1 MCAIACF
8 SAEHEARHLEGLRA
22 MATQSFVKGEVVE
35 VWSNS
40 QKSWI
45 SGAVVL
51 EAPDRD
57 CVIDGYAIPAGAVK
71 VTSSAGTKWILP
83 DQVPSALRKVQGGD
97 IPASEP
103 ALPPLPGAKAEARPS
118 AKPGMCKMGCN
129 RPVQPGLT
137 RGMKAFDTCCKK
149 CAQGKGGHDAN
160 CGGSSAKPLA
170 RSVTTEVEDPQHWL
184 LDLLSSADGFN
195 KYAGKIV
202 ATVSGD
208 AGTLNASQAQ
218 EAVSKYLLQPIGT
231 SLPVDM
237 RAAED
242 WISKFGTDG
251 VMDTPAFTKLVHQI
265 LQDRV
270 RTWFPEKLIAKTHS
284 FVRQNPAR
292 VETVYE
298 VGKLLGEGSFG
309 KVYNVQHRISGESR
323 VCKKI
328 AKLKG
333 KEGMKVEEILQEI
346 ESMATLDH
354 PNVIKVYEY
363 FQDRDSVSQ
372 IMEPCYGGEL
382 QDRINDVYQKGKP
395 SYSEDFVC
403 DVMKQ
408 TLRALAF
415 MHSHNFMH
423 KDLKPQNIM
432 LVSKESA
439 SIKVIDFGLAE
450 LFEPDQK
457 HSDAFGGTLLYMAPE
472 VFKLKLEFKSDIW
485 SAGVIHYN
493 LMTGD
498 YPFMA
503 TWPLPKGKTMEW
515 WQTEL
520 ARSICED
527 NFRDNKRLKNWSTEC
542 NDLLRQMLEKSVSKR
557 PDAAACLE
565 HSWFKKYEATPPP
578 LSIGITQCLEAYA
591 GQPELKKSI
600 FLLIAH
606 MCTAPALSEL
616 RAIFTHFDTLNQGC
630 LVAADFRDVLYKSG
644 MSSLQVE
651 RIVHA
656 LDQDRSGAVTWTEFV
671 AGALCVSV
679 CGNKRL
685 VEAAFAVFDKDN
697 DGKVS
702 QADFEDMFAKG
713 DVESLWR
720 KNLPRELQLIGEAGA
735 DGKYLKEQFVQ
746 YMGRRMQVTSGEPAL
761 RERIAAS
768 GGWQV
773 TKQLGRGQYGT
784 AYLVAW
790 DEEKCGEESPALK
803 DAMSNISA
811 AVAKV
816 VGLEFLPEKEH
827 NFAFQEVELMRALR
841 HPHIVALRDHFLT
854 EASLELV
861 IVMEFCDS
869 GDLRGEVKRRTQVK
883 PPDLLPEAT
892 IMTWFVQ
899 MTLALN
905 YMHQRHILHRDLKS
919 SNVFLTTAPSGDGD
933 YDAGISDG

>member
-542 NDLLRQMLEKSVSKR
+542 NDLLRQMLEKSV
-557 PDAAACLE
+557 ACQ
-565 HSWFKKYEATPPP
+565 SIQSASFKPPCP
-578 LSIGITQCLEAYA
+578 
-591 GQPELKKSI
+591 
-600 FLLIAH
+600 
-606 MCTAPALSEL
+606 
-616 RAIFTHFDTLNQGC
+616 
-630 LVAADFRDVLYKSG
+630 
-644 MSSLQVE
+644 
-651 RIVHA
+651 RI
-656 LDQDRSGAVTWTEFV
+656 
-671 AGALCVSV
+671 C
-679 CGNKRL
+679 
-685 VEAAFAVFDKDN
+685 
-697 DGKVS
+697 
-702 QADFEDMFAKG
+702 
-713 DVESLWR
+713 
-720 KNLPRELQLIGEAGA
+720 
-735 DGKYLKEQFVQ
+735 
-746 YMGRRMQVTSGEPAL
+746 
-761 RERIAAS
+761 RERE
-768 GGWQV
+768 
-773 TKQLGRGQYGT
+773 R
-784 AYLVAW
+784 
-790 DEEKCGEESPALK
+790 
-803 DAMSNISA
+803 
-811 AVAKV
+811 
-816 VGLEFLPEKEH
+816 
-827 NFAFQEVELMRALR
+827 
-841 HPHIVALRDHFLT
+841 
-854 EASLELV
+854 EA
-861 IVMEFCDS
+861 
-869 GDLRGEVKRRTQVK
+869 
-883 PPDLLPEAT
+883 
-892 IMTWFVQ
+892 
-899 MTLALN
+899 
-905 YMHQRHILHRDLKS
+905 
-919 SNVFLTTAPSGDGD
+919 
-933 YDAGISDG
+933 

>member
-1 MCAIACF
+1 MPGPR
-8 SAEHEARHLEGLRA
+8 SDKHEAQHLEGSKA
-22 MATQSFVKGEVVE
+22 MATQSYVKGEVVE

-40 QKSWI
+40 LKSWI
-45 SGAVVL
+45 SDAVVL

-97 IPASEP
+97 VPPSEP
-103 ALPPLPGAKAEARPS
+103 HLPPLPGAKPAEA
-118 AKPGMCKMGCN
+118 AKQKPGMCKMGCG

-160 CGGSSAKPLA
+160 CGGSTAKPLA
-170 RSVTTEVEDPQHWL
+170 RSITTEIEDPQTWL
-184 LDLLSSADGFN
+184 LDLLSSADSFN
-195 KYAGKIV
+195 KYSSKIV

-208 AGTLNASQAQ
+208 AGTLSAAQAQ
-218 EAVSKYLLQPIGT
+218 DAVSKHLLRPIGT
-231 SLPVDM
+231 TLPVEM

-242 WISKFGTDG
+242 WVSRHGKDG
-251 VMDTPAFTKLVHQI
+251 VLDVPAFTKLAHQI

-270 RTWFPEKLIAKTHS
+270 RTWFPEKLVAKTHS

-292 VETVYE
+292 VEAVYE

-309 KVYNVQHRISGESR
+309 KVYTVQHRISGESR

-382 QDRINDVYQKGKP
+382 QDRINEVFQKGKP
-395 SYSEDFVC
+395 CYSEEFVC

-408 TLRALAF
+408 TFRALAF

-432 LVSKESA
+432 LVSKDSA

-472 VFKLKLEFKSDIW
+472 VFRLKLEFKSDIW

-503 TWPLPKGKTMEW
+503 AWPLPKGKTMEW

-520 ARSICED
+520 TRSICED
-527 NFRDNKRLKNWSTEC
+527 SFRDNKHLKTWTPESR
-542 NDLLRQMLEKSVSKR
+542 DLMRQTLEKSV
-557 PDAAACLE
+557 ACLSTTQA
-565 HSWFKKYEATPPP
+565 SWA
-578 LSIGITQCLEAYA
+578 
-591 GQPELKKSI
+591 
-600 FLLIAH
+600 
-606 MCTAPALSEL
+606 
-616 RAIFTHFDTLNQGC
+616 
-630 LVAADFRDVLYKSG
+630 
-644 MSSLQVE
+644 
-651 RIVHA
+651 
-656 LDQDRSGAVTWTEFV
+656 
-671 AGALCVSV
+671 
-679 CGNKRL
+679 
-685 VEAAFAVFDKDN
+685 
-697 DGKVS
+697 
-702 QADFEDMFAKG
+702 
-713 DVESLWR
+713 
-720 KNLPRELQLIGEAGA
+720 
-735 DGKYLKEQFVQ
+735 
-746 YMGRRMQVTSGEPAL
+746 
-761 RERIAAS
+761 
-768 GGWQV
+768 
-773 TKQLGRGQYGT
+773 
-784 AYLVAW
+784 
-790 DEEKCGEESPALK
+790 
-803 DAMSNISA
+803 
-811 AVAKV
+811 
-816 VGLEFLPEKEH
+816 
-827 NFAFQEVELMRALR
+827 
-841 HPHIVALRDHFLT
+841 
-854 EASLELV
+854 
-861 IVMEFCDS
+861 
-869 GDLRGEVKRRTQVK
+869 
-883 PPDLLPEAT
+883 
-892 IMTWFVQ
+892 
-899 MTLALN
+899 
-905 YMHQRHILHRDLKS
+905 
-919 SNVFLTTAPSGDGD
+919 
-933 YDAGISDG
+933 